1 MSNVLVKTP
10 EELSAVL
17 RQTRTALGVHSLD
30 LAATVNISHVTL
42 RRLESGLMTEA
53 VRSLLKIMDELGI
66 LMTLSPPPGVSS
78 IKMPQDGS
86 PAPRTR
92 IPAKQPPARQS
103 RYVWSKDSLTPP
115 PLPRFKRSR

>member
-42 RRLESGLMTEA
+42 RCLESGLMTEA

-78 IKMPQDGS
+78 IKLPQDVRRRPVLVFRQSLLRGS
-86 PAPRTR
+86 HSTCGQRTR
-92 IPAKQPPARQS
+92 
-103 RYVWSKDSLTPP
+103 
-115 PLPRFKRSR
+115 

>member
-1 MSNVLVKTP
+1 MNNVLVKTP

-30 LAATVNISHVTL
+30 LAATVDISHVTL

-66 LMTLSPPPGVSS
+66 LMTLSPPPGHS
-78 IKMPQDGS
+78 ITHNS
-86 PAPRTR
+86 
-92 IPAKQPPARQS
+92 
-103 RYVWSKDSLTPP
+103 DSID
-115 PLPRFKRSR
+115 